1 MKNFITV
8 LMAAVMMAGC
18 SHKSEKADD
27 IVLSFAVT
35 DPTASEVVLV
45 VGTSVNMYPLDEEGH
60 AEIVLTDVDASYAK
74 LFYGREHKNIYYERG
89 DRASVTFDGNDFNGT
104 FHFDGDKKPAV
115 DYLNKVVLA
124 PLPDSDYALA
134 FNDFKE
140 RIDAKVESS
149 VKLMKANEVASAGN
163 FETMEEGRIRYA
175 YGAMLLMY
183 PVGHQLMTMDM
194 SYVPDEEYYK
204 VIESYMV
211 EDPALV
217 DVKEYRDFVLEGA
230 HVLDASNRSV
240 VDLYQRTVA
249 QMSYVVDKFQNEK
262 VRQILL
268 NELAATYVERYG
280 IDNITELENIYRTYV
295 KMPHL
300 LACYAKA
307 YDKWDISKP
316 GKVSPDFE
324 AYDVDG
330 KKYTL
335 ADFRGKYVY
344 IDLWATWCNP
354 CRKEMPYM
362 KELEER
368 FKDAEI
374 TFLGLSTDGN
384 KEKWKEMVMG
394 GTLTGVQLYIGQR
407 SAFQEAYNIEGIPR
421 FILLDKEG
429 KIINNDMT
437 RPSDPATAEVFDAL
451 EGIR

>member
-1 MKNFITV
+1 MRNFITV
-8 LMAAVMMAGC
+8 LFAAIMLAAC
-18 SHKSEKADD
+18 SQKSGKADD
-27 IVLSFAVT
+27 VVLSFTVT
-35 DPTASEVVLV
+35 EPTAAEVVLV
-45 VGTSVNMYPLDEEGH
+45 VGTSVNMYPLDDSGH

-89 DRASVTFDGNDFNGT
+89 DRASVTFSGDDFSGT
-104 FHFDGDKKPAV
+104 FLFDGDKKEAV
-115 DYLNKVVLA
+115 EYLNNVTLT
-124 PLPDSDYALA
+124 PLPDSDYAL
-134 FNDFKE
+134 DFKE
-140 RIDAKVESS
+140 FEARIDAKVESA

-163 FETMEEGRIRYA
+163 FEMMEEGRIRYA

-183 PVGHQLMTMDM
+183 PVGHAMLTMDM

-204 VIESYMV
+204 VIDSYMV
-211 EDPALV
+211 EDAALV

-230 HVLDASNRSV
+230 HVLDVANRSV
-240 VDLYQRTVA
+240 VDLYQKTVA
-249 QMSYVVDKFQNEK
+249 QMGYIVDKFQNEK

-268 NELAATYVERYG
+268 HELAATYVTRYG
-280 IDNITELENIYRTYV
+280 IDDITELENIYKTYV

-300 LACYAKA
+300 LADYAKA
-307 YDKWDISKP
+307 YDKWDVSKP
-316 GKVSPDFE
+316 GRISPDFE

-330 KKYTL
+330 NKYTL

-368 FKDAEI
+368 FKDAEMI
-374 TFLGLSTDGN
+374 FLGLSTDGN
-384 KEKWKEMVMG
+384 KDKWREMVEG
-394 GTLTGVQLYIGQR
+394 GTLTGVQLHIGQG
-407 SAFQEAYNIEGIPR
+407 SDFQKAYNIEGIPR

-429 KIINNDMT
+429 RIISNDMT
-437 RPSDPATAEVFDAL
+437 RPSEPVTAETFEAL